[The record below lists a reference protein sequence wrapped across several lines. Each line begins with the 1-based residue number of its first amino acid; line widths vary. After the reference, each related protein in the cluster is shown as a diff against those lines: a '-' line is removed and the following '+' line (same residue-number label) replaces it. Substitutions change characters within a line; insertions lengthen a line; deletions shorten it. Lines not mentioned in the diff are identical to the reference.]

1 MTHEQTRDEDGSAS
15 ASDRA
20 FGLVMAAVFLI
31 IASAPL
37 WFGGAWRIWA
47 LFVVAILV
55 GAAAVAPSLLAP
67 LNRLWSAFGEVL
79 RKLTTPL
86 ILAFIFFVVLTPIG
100 LLMRLLGK
108 DLLRLRF
115 DRAAPSYWLSRTP
128 PGPPPESFKDQF

>member
-1 MTHEQTRDEDGSAS
+1 MNHEQTRDEEGSAG

-20 FGLVMAAVFLI
+20 FGLVMAVVFLI
-31 IASAPL
+31 IAAAPL
-37 WFGGAWRIWA
+37 WFGGAWRTWA
-47 LFVVAILV
+47 LVVVAVLV
-55 GAAAVAPSLLAP
+55 GAAAIAPSLLAP

-79 RKLTTPL
+79 RRLTTPL

-115 DRAAPSYWLSRTP
+115 DPSAPSYWISRTP